1 MTSLSALHSLDFS
14 EMSTELYRE
23 VKREEEDR
31 GGQEDKGGNQKKR
44 DRSNQ

>member
-1 MTSLSALHSLDFS
+1 MTSLSALHSLDL

-31 GGQEDKGGNQKKR
+31 GGQEAKRGNPEER
-44 DRSNQ
+44 D